1 LSLLESLTYHCIS
14 SDTEKTAEELGIG
27 RHAPISTLKGVD
39 DMWNYKTLANPPTAH
54 PENMAESWV
63 TSVYRG
69 IVPGKNI
76 LRRDFAIAGAMVNLF

>member
-1 LSLLESLTYHCIS
+1 MSLGRLAYHCIS
-14 SDTEKTAEELGIG
+14 CNTEKTAEELGMG

-39 DMWNYKTLANPPTAH
+39 DMWHYKTLANPPTPH
-54 PENMAESWV
+54 PENTAQNWA

-76 LRRDFAIAGAMVNLF
+76 LRRDFAIAGAMVNPL